1 MYNTTNDK
9 VTSDLINSYAWDT
22 AIVFIEKCGTNGN
35 YANKKDGNGTL
46 KTTGNNSD
54 EQCKINDMAG
64 NIMEWTT
71 ETYSFTAYPC
81 VVRGGFYHDTSY
93 WTADRFSFSTTDA
106 GYDIGFRPLLYL

>member
-54 EQCKINDMAG
+54 EQCKINDMEG
-64 NIMEWTT
+64 NILELTNKYT
-71 ETYSFTAYPC
+71 LQTGIS
-81 VVRGGFYHDTSY
+81 
-93 WTADRFSFSTTDA
+93 
-106 GYDIGFRPLLYL
+106 